1 MDPTSKLQIVRL
13 MYYKLMKQSSKYIFV
28 SLFDV
33 LIICNIKNNQV
44 MNYAGILW
52 QMEYIENMHTLI
64 LRCKNALLLR
74 TDGLIILYLIGLEI
88 EYI

>member
-13 MYYKLMKQSSKYIFV
+13 MYYKLMKLSAEYIRR
-28 SLFDV
+28 FD
-33 LIICNIKNNQV
+33 
-44 MNYAGILW
+44 YAGYKKLTNDQIINYVRILW

>member
-13 MYYKLMKQSSKYIFV
+13 MYYKLMKLSAEYI
-28 SLFDV
+28 
-33 LIICNIKNNQV
+33 IRNIKNDQV

>member
-13 MYYKLMKQSSKYIFV
+13 MYYKLMK
-28 SLFDV
+28 
-33 LIICNIKNNQV
+33 LIRNIKNNQA
-44 MNYAGILW
+44 MNYARILW

>member
-1 MDPTSKLQIVRL
+1 
-13 MYYKLMKQSSKYIFV
+13 
-28 SLFDV
+28 
-33 LIICNIKNNQV
+33 